1 MNREDLMRISRS
13 LALFR
18 PSFLA
23 LIMNLTEDDLVFME
37 QCIQRT
43 LLVRVGIYM
52 WIVEKDGN
60 CTSAHVRAFIGI
72 RKTYQLL
79 RNAYCRM
86 ATHRRSLLSEQG
98 VSLIDTMATACI
110 VG

>member
-43 LLVRVGIYM
+43 LLVRVGICGSWKKM
-52 WIVEKDGN
+52 EIVVL
-60 CTSAHVRAFIGI
+60 T
-72 RKTYQLL
+72 
-79 RNAYCRM
+79 
-86 ATHRRSLLSEQG
+86 
-98 VSLIDTMATACI
+98 
-110 VG
+110 

>member
-1 MNREDLMRISRS
+1 MLFLLTHHSRMNREDLMRISRS

-43 LLVRVGIYM
+43 LLVCVGKR
-52 WIVEKDGN
+52 WK
-60 CTSAHVRAFIGI
+60 
-72 RKTYQLL
+72 L
-79 RNAYCRM
+79 
-86 ATHRRSLLSEQG
+86 
-98 VSLIDTMATACI
+98 
-110 VG
+110 